1 MRSALDS
8 ACASRLEISARP
20 LDAATAT
27 KPAVTATISP
37 IRRFDLIV
45 MAPLSSARMFALPA
59 WPVNGA
65 FNDVALTDRRMARY
79 PVFHDA
85 ARDHEEFA
93 IRVRDDHH
101 LNRHVN
107 GCGCPCRPT

>member
-8 ACASRLEISARP
+8 ACASRLGISARP
-20 LDAATAT
+20 LEAATAS
-27 KPAVTATISP
+27 KPAVTATVSA
-37 IRRFDLIV
+37 IRSFELII
-45 MAPLSSARMFALPA
+45 MGCLPSARMFALPA

-85 ARDHEEFA
+85 ARDLEEFA
-93 IRVRDDHH
+93 SGYVTI
-101 LNRHVN
+101 
-107 GCGCPCRPT
+107 TI